1 MGFIINTLVYL
12 LIVPVLLFIVV
23 RKIDKRYHVGG
34 DIRLLALACTLF
46 ALAMFYPTPLIH
58 GQNTQFTTHLIGGG
72 VMVGLLWIYF
82 MPLMRKWEWW
92 QQAIMLYVA
101 VSALG
106 VLNELYELF
115 AYEIGMSTVPL
126 TDTSWDLFAN
136 TLGALIVYIVYWL
149 VKTLFKQR

>member
-58 GQNTQFTTHLIGGG
+58 GQNTQFTTHLIGGATVDIFYAIDEKMG
-72 VMVGLLWIYF
+72 V
-82 MPLMRKWEWW
+82 
-92 QQAIMLYVA
+92 VA
-101 VSALG
+101 TGDYALRG
-106 VLNELYELF
+106 RQCPWC
-115 AYEIGMSTVPL
+115 TQR
-126 TDTSWDLFAN
+126 
-136 TLGALIVYIVYWL
+136 AL
-149 VKTLFKQR
+149 

>member
-1 MGFIINTLVYL
+1 
-12 LIVPVLLFIVV
+12 
-23 RKIDKRYHVGG
+23 
-34 DIRLLALACTLF
+34 
-46 ALAMFYPTPLIH
+46 
-58 GQNTQFTTHLIGGG
+58 
-72 VMVGLLWIYF
+72 
-82 MPLMRKWEWW
+82 
-92 QQAIMLYVA
+92 MLYVA